1 MKTITTL
8 AAALVATL
16 AATPALAQDA
26 APSRSVAVGYA
37 DLDLASEAGRRSFD
51 NRLRQA
57 VREVCGSASSADLHG
72 QNRVDDCREELTAR
86 AARQRD
92 IVLAGRQTGIAIA
105 VRR

>member
-16 AATPALAQDA
+16 AAPALAQDGP
-26 APSRSVAVGYA
+26 APRSVAVSYA

-57 VREVCGSASSADLHG
+57 VREVCGAASPADLHG
-72 QNRVDDCREELTAR
+72 QNLVNACRDQLTAR
-86 AARQRD
+86 ATRQRD
-92 IVLAGRQTGIAIA
+92 IALAGRQTGVA
-105 VRR
+105 VAARR